1 MSDMSLAFPSS
12 FELWDFVS
20 AFEDGAL
27 PTSACTE
34 DALASIAVWY
44 LSVASPAEA
53 MRRLEAGLRRNHLR
67 FAARSVALGYGAG
80 GFAEV
85 WASVLRRVLGMF
97 GAADPVAVANR
108 LMPKRAVEIVEEREA
123 A

>member
-20 AFEDGAL
+20 AFENGSL
-27 PTSACTE
+27 PTTACTE
-34 DALASIAVWY
+34 DALASVAVWY

-53 MRRLEAGLRRNHLR
+53 MRRLEVGLKRNHLR
-67 FAARSVALGYGAG
+67 FAARSVALGDGAG

-85 WASVLRRVLGMF
+85 WASVLRRVLGIF
-97 GAADPVAVANR
+97 GANDPVAVANR
-108 LMPKRAVEIVEEREA
+108 LMPKRAADIAEEREA